1 VFDYKSTIE
10 IVAAGFELVGVAI
23 VVVGFVAS
31 LVRGAI
37 VWRSDGASDAYVAI
51 RSTFGRS
58 ILLGLEVLVAG
69 DIIRTVA
76 LQPTL
81 ENLAL
86 LGLLVLIRT
95 FLAWSLE
102 VEIDGR
108 WPWRRARDEQECTTA
123 DVLGWVIHAYSEN
136 PCGYRD
142 SKACTIGAYRAP
154 ANTPV
159 GRCAMLA

>member
-1 VFDYKSTIE
+1 MSGYTQIIE
-10 IVAAGFELVGVAI
+10 VVAAGFELVGVGVI
-23 VVVGFVAS
+23 VAGFVAS
-31 LVRGAI
+31 VVRGVRLWPAQ
-37 VWRSDGASDAYVAI
+37 GASGAYVGI

-81 ENLAL
+81 INLAV
-86 LGLLVLIRT
+86 LGLLVAIRT

-108 WPWRRARDEQECTTA
+108 WPWRRAQAEKECDA
-123 DVLGWVIHAYSEN
+123 G
-136 PCGYRD
+136 
-142 SKACTIGAYRAP
+142 
-154 ANTPV
+154 
-159 GRCAMLA
+159 

>member
-1 VFDYKSTIE
+1 VPDYKATIE
-10 IVAAGFELVGVAI
+10 AIAAGFELVGVGI
-23 VVVGFVAS
+23 IVVGFVAS
-31 LVRGAI
+31 LVKGVVA
-37 VWRSDGASDAYVAI
+37 WTRSGASAAYLSI

-81 ENLAL
+81 ENLAV

-108 WPWRRARDEQECTTA
+108 WPWRRAQAERDGVA
-123 DVLGWVIHAYSEN
+123 
-136 PCGYRD
+136 R
-142 SKACTIGAYRAP
+142 
-154 ANTPV
+154 
-159 GRCAMLA
+159 

>member
-1 VFDYKSTIE
+1 MLDYTATIE
-10 IVAAGFELVGVAI
+10 VIAAGFELMGVAI
-23 VVVGFVAS
+23 IVVGFVAS
-31 LVRGAI
+31 LFRAVSA
-37 VWRSDGASDAYVAI
+37 WRSAGASGAYLAV

-81 ENLAL
+81 ENLAV
-86 LGLLVLIRT
+86 LGLLVVIRT

-108 WPWRRARDEQECTTA
+108 WPWRRAQAEHDAAGTA
-123 DVLGWVIHAYSEN
+123 E
-136 PCGYRD
+136 R
-142 SKACTIGAYRAP
+142 
-154 ANTPV
+154 
-159 GRCAMLA
+159 

>member
-1 VFDYKSTIE
+1 MFEYKQTIE
-10 IVAAGFELVGVAI
+10 FVAAGFELLGVGI
-23 VVVGFVAS
+23 VIIGFAAA
-31 LVRGAI
+31 LVRGVRLWSAH
-37 VWRSDGASDAYVAI
+37 GAGKAYAAI

-81 ENLAL
+81 ENLTV

-108 WPWRRARDEQECTTA
+108 WPWERARSQQAGDGEA
-123 DVLGWVIHAYSEN
+123 V
-136 PCGYRD
+136 
-142 SKACTIGAYRAP
+142 
-154 ANTPV
+154 
-159 GRCAMLA
+159 

>member
-1 VFDYKSTIE
+1 MVDYKQVIETI
-10 IVAAGFELVGVAI
+10 AAGFELAGVAV

-31 LVRGAI
+31 VLRAAGA
-37 VWRSDGASDAYVAI
+37 WRASGAGAAYQAI

-76 LQPTL
+76 LQPTIG
-81 ENLAL
+81 NLAV
-86 LGLLVLIRT
+86 LGLLVVIRT

-108 WPWRRARDEQECTTA
+108 WPWQRAQAEKVCDE
-123 DVLGWVIHAYSEN
+123 
-136 PCGYRD
+136 R
-142 SKACTIGAYRAP
+142 
-154 ANTPV
+154 
-159 GRCAMLA
+159 

>member
-1 VFDYKSTIE
+1 VLDYTGTIE
-10 IVAAGFELVGVAI
+10 AVASAFGLAGVTI

-31 LVRGAI
+31 VVSGVRA
-37 VWRSDGASDAYVAI
+37 WAAQGASGAYAGI

-81 ENLAL
+81 QNLAV
-86 LGLLVLIRT
+86 LGLLVMIRT

-108 WPWRRARDEQECTTA
+108 WPWRRAQAELESPAGTA
-123 DVLGWVIHAYSEN
+123 
-136 PCGYRD
+136 
-142 SKACTIGAYRAP
+142 
-154 ANTPV
+154 
-159 GRCAMLA
+159 GR

>member
-1 VFDYKSTIE
+1 VFEYKQAIE
-10 IVAAGFELVGVAI
+10 FVAAGFELVGVGI
-23 VVVGFVAS
+23 ILGGFVAS
-31 LVRGAI
+31 FVRGARL
-37 VWRSDGASDAYVAI
+37 WSAHGAGGAYAAI

-76 LQPTL
+76 LQPTR
-81 ENLAL
+81 ENLTV

-108 WPWRRARDEQECTTA
+108 WPWERAQAEKQGDGEA
-123 DVLGWVIHAYSEN
+123 V
-136 PCGYRD
+136 
-142 SKACTIGAYRAP
+142 
-154 ANTPV
+154 
-159 GRCAMLA
+159 

>member
-1 VFDYKSTIE
+1 MPSSTQVIE
-10 IVAAGFELVGVAI
+10 LVAAAFGLAGVGIIVFGFIGALA
-23 VVVGFVAS
+23 
-31 LVRGAI
+31 RGARL
-37 VWRSDGASDAYVAI
+37 WRIQGAAGSYAAV

-81 ENLAL
+81 GNLAV
-86 LGLLVLIRT
+86 LGLLVVVRT

-108 WPWRRARDEQECTTA
+108 WPWKRAQIERERTQ
-123 DVLGWVIHAYSEN
+123 G
-136 PCGYRD
+136 
-142 SKACTIGAYRAP
+142 
-154 ANTPV
+154 
-159 GRCAMLA
+159 

>member
-1 VFDYKSTIE
+1 MLDYKNTIE
-10 IVAAGFELVGVAI
+10 VAATGFELIGVGI

-31 LVRGAI
+31 LLKGVVLWRTRGPSA
-37 VWRSDGASDAYVAI
+37 AYVGI

-81 ENLAL
+81 ENLVV

-108 WPWRRARDEQECTTA
+108 WPWQRARDEKNCA
-123 DVLGWVIHAYSEN
+123 
-136 PCGYRD
+136 
-142 SKACTIGAYRAP
+142 
-154 ANTPV
+154 TPEA
-159 GRCAMLA
+159 G

>member
-1 VFDYKSTIE
+1 MFAFTQTIE
-10 IVAAGFELVGVAI
+10 VVAAAFELAGVGI
-23 VVVGFVAS
+23 VVVGFAGA
-31 LVRGAI
+31 LVRGFRL
-37 VWRSDGASDAYVAI
+37 WRTQGAAEAYAGV

-81 ENLAL
+81 ENLAV
-86 LGLLVLIRT
+86 LGLLVVIRT

-108 WPWRRARDEQECTTA
+108 WPWKRAQIERERDR
-123 DVLGWVIHAYSEN
+123 V
-136 PCGYRD
+136 
-142 SKACTIGAYRAP
+142 
-154 ANTPV
+154 
-159 GRCAMLA
+159 

>member
-1 VFDYKSTIE
+1 MLDYKATIE
-10 IVAAGFELVGVAI
+10 LVASAFELVGVGI
-23 VVVGFVAS
+23 IVVGFVAAI
-31 LVRGAI
+31 VRGAML
-37 VWRSDGASDAYVAI
+37 WPKSGANGAYVAI

-81 ENLAL
+81 GNLAV
-86 LGLLVLIRT
+86 LGLLVAIRT

-108 WPWRRARDEQECTTA
+108 WPWQRAKAEQDRARGD
-123 DVLGWVIHAYSEN
+123 
-136 PCGYRD
+136 
-142 SKACTIGAYRAP
+142 AP
-154 ANTPV
+154 QP
-159 GRCAMLA
+159 RI

>member
-1 VFDYKSTIE
+1 VIDYKLTIE
-10 IVAAGFELVGVAI
+10 VAAAGFELLGVTI
-23 VVVGFVAS
+23 IIIGFIAS
-31 LVRGAI
+31 LIRGAML
-37 VWRSDGASDAYVAI
+37 WPSQGAGGAYVAV

-81 ENLAL
+81 ENLTV

-102 VEIDGR
+102 VEIEGR
-108 WPWRRARDEQECTTA
+108 WPWKRARGEQE
-123 DVLGWVIHAYSEN
+123 
-136 PCGYRD
+136 
-142 SKACTIGAYRAP
+142 AP
-154 ANTPV
+154 TPPV
-159 GRCAMLA
+159 VER

>member
-1 VFDYKSTIE
+1 MLTYTQAIE
-10 IVAAGFELVGVAI
+10 TVASAFGLAGVGV
-23 VVVGFVAS
+23 VVVGFAS
-31 LVRGAI
+31 ALVRGFQLWPAE
-37 VWRSDGASDAYVAI
+37 GASGAYVGI

-81 ENLAL
+81 GNLAV

-108 WPWRRARDEQECTTA
+108 WPWQRDRAEREA
-123 DVLGWVIHAYSEN
+123 
-136 PCGYRD
+136 R
-142 SKACTIGAYRAP
+142 GAG
-154 ANTPV
+154 T
-159 GRCAMLA
+159 GS

>member
-1 VFDYKSTIE
+1 MLEFKQFIE
-10 IVAAGFELVGVAI
+10 VVASAFEVAGVAI
-23 VVVGFVAS
+23 VVVGFAGA
-31 LVRGAI
+31 LVRGFRL
-37 VWRSDGASDAYVAI
+37 WRTQGPSDAYAGI

-81 ENLAL
+81 ENLAM

-108 WPWRRARDEQECTTA
+108 WPWKRAQIERE
-123 DVLGWVIHAYSEN
+123 
-136 PCGYRD
+136 RD
-142 SKACTIGAYRAP
+142 SA
-154 ANTPV
+154 
-159 GRCAMLA
+159 

>member
-1 VFDYKSTIE
+1 MIDYKATIE
-10 IVAAGFELVGVAI
+10 VIAAGFELAGVAV
-23 VVVGFVAS
+23 VVVGFVAAVVRA
-31 LVRGAI
+31 LVALRAQGA
-37 VWRSDGASDAYVAI
+37 GEAYEAI

-81 ENLAL
+81 DNLL
-86 LGLLVLIRT
+86 VLGLLVLIRT

-108 WPWRRARDEQECTTA
+108 WPWQRAAAERTTDA
-123 DVLGWVIHAYSEN
+123 
-136 PCGYRD
+136 
-142 SKACTIGAYRAP
+142 
-154 ANTPV
+154 
-159 GRCAMLA
+159 

>member
-1 VFDYKSTIE
+1 VFGYAQTIE
-10 IVAAGFELVGVAI
+10 VIASAFGLAGVGIVILGFAGSV
-23 VVVGFVAS
+23 
-31 LVRGAI
+31 VRGA
-37 VWRSDGASDAYVAI
+37 VLWRASGAGEAYAGI

-81 ENLAL
+81 QNLAV
-86 LGLLVLIRT
+86 LGLLVVIRT

-108 WPWRRARDEQECTTA
+108 WPWSRAQAERECATR
-123 DVLGWVIHAYSEN
+123 S
-136 PCGYRD
+136 
-142 SKACTIGAYRAP
+142 
-154 ANTPV
+154 
-159 GRCAMLA
+159 

>member
-1 VFDYKSTIE
+1 LFDYKQTIE
-10 IVAAGFELVGVAI
+10 AVSAAFGLIGVGV
-23 VVVGFVAS
+23 VVVGFATS
-31 LVRGAI
+31 LVKGVRL
-37 VWRSDGASDAYVAI
+37 WPSTGASGAYVGI

-81 ENLAL
+81 ANLAV
-86 LGLLVLIRT
+86 LGLLVVIRT

-108 WPWRRARDEQECTTA
+108 WPWTRAQAERECA
-123 DVLGWVIHAYSEN
+123 VEAAG
-136 PCGYRD
+136 D
-142 SKACTIGAYRAP
+142 SRHEA
-154 ANTPV
+154 
-159 GRCAMLA
+159 

>member
-1 VFDYKSTIE
+1 MLDYTQTIE
-10 IVAAGFELVGVAI
+10 MVASAFGLAGVGV
-23 VVVGFVAS
+23 VVFGFAAA
-31 LVRGAI
+31 LVRGFRLWPAQ
-37 VWRSDGASDAYVAI
+37 GAAGAYVGI

-81 ENLAL
+81 GNLAV

-108 WPWRRARDEQECTTA
+108 WPWQRAQAERED
-123 DVLGWVIHAYSEN
+123 G
-136 PCGYRD
+136 
-142 SKACTIGAYRAP
+142 P
-154 ANTPV
+154 AAT
-159 GRCAMLA
+159 G

>member
-1 VFDYKSTIE
+1 MGESQFIE
-10 IVAAGFELVGVAI
+10 AIAIAFEVVGVS
-23 VVVGFVAS
+23 VVVIGFVAS
-31 LVRGAI
+31 LAVGARA
-37 VWRSDGASDAYVAI
+37 WQAGGATGAYSAV

-81 ENLAL
+81 VNLAV
-86 LGLLVLIRT
+86 LGLLVAIRT

-108 WPWRRARDEQECTTA
+108 WPWQRAQDERGQSA
-123 DVLGWVIHAYSEN
+123 QS
-136 PCGYRD
+136 
-142 SKACTIGAYRAP
+142 S
-154 ANTPV
+154 
-159 GRCAMLA
+159 